1 MKKRRRKRE
10 EQGEEGAGGRA
21 GGRVSNSRFESDAA
35 GGVVQLR
42 KPVEFEISNFRAVP
56 FCDQNMRVD

>member
-1 MKKRRRKRE
+1 MVHLKF
-10 EQGEEGAGGRA
+10 GEFSFLGSSGDSPPL
-21 GGRVSNSRFESDAA
+21 SNSRFESDAA

>member
-42 KPVEFEISNFRAVP
+42 KPVEFEISNFCVIP
-56 FCDQNMRVD
+56 FCDQNM

>member
-42 KPVEFEISNFRAVP
+42 KLVEFDILN
-56 FCDQNMRVD
+56 FCDQNM